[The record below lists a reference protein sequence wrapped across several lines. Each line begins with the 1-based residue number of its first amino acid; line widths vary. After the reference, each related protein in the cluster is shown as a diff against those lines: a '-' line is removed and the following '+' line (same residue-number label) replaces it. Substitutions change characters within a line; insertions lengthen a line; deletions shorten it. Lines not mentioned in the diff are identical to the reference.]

1 MKLIPT
7 EITIHAVFLIGIG
20 AIILLNRGGGTDSSS
35 RTKFTVYYI
44 IVQGVI
50 SSTMNRTA
58 FLILAGVIIMG
69 GSIEILHLKRWVIPM
84 IIFVAIAAWFT
95 GFSLT
100 VPLATVRACY
110 LIVAVF
116 DFASEIGG
124 RVCGRIRFLP
134 RISPGKTL
142 EGLAAGIFFVS
153 AVTTVLSIL
162 NKNDLGESFLL
173 TAIVT
178 ASAFSGDLLASLCK
192 RQNEIKDFSSAL
204 PGQGGVLD
212 RFDSFILS
220 GAMVFASLIVCI

>member
-20 AIILLNRGGGTDSSS
+20 AIMLLNRGGGTDSSS
-35 RTKFTVYYI
+35 RTKFTMYYI

-50 SSTMNRTA
+50 SCTMNRTA
-58 FLILAGVIIMG
+58 FLILAGIIIIG

-84 IIFVAIAAWFT
+84 IIFVAIAAGFT

-100 VPLATVRACY
+100 VPLATVRTCY
-110 LIVAVF
+110 LLVAVF

-153 AVTTVLSIL
+153 AVTTVLSFL

-192 RQNEIKDFSSAL
+192 RQNGIKDFSSAL

-220 GAMVFASLIVCI
+220 GAMVLAFLIVCI